1 MTEIKQFVEFVAKS
15 LVEHPGDIH
24 ITEVDGEDGK
34 TRVLELKCHPDDV
47 GQIIGRNGRTI
58 KALRTLLVTA
68 AARTGVRAVL
78 EIADGEGDYADAGP
92 EEAAAEDAAASDG
105 I

>member
-1 MTEIKQFVEFVAKS
+1 MKQFIEFVVKS
-15 LVEHPGDIH
+15 LVEHPGDVQ
-24 ITEVDGEDGK
+24 ITEANGEDGK

-68 AARTGVRAVL
+68 AARTGMRAVL
-78 EIADGEGDYADAGP
+78 ELADGEADYADAGAD
-92 EEAAAEDAAASDG
+92 ETAEDAVASDEQ
-105 I
+105 